1 MRDVLTH
8 DDIWCGAMTDLDQF
22 WPACAR
28 SEDEAGP
35 YQQQIE
41 LLVDH
46 DKNVLNDLKQL
57 LHNNNNHMDNRTLE
71 GETVE
76 GMYDVPYLVALFVNF
91 QTSLFTAQVPNLM
104 IGSGIL
110 LCSPEKCFRSA
121 KRYFSIGGDTL

>member
-76 GMYDVPYLVALFVNF
+76 GMYDVPYLVALFVS
-91 QTSLFTAQVPNLM
+91 QKGRCAMTGIEMTLA
-104 IGSGIL
+104 SG
-110 LCSPEKCFRSA
+110 EFNTHQH
-121 KRYFSIGGDTL
+121 DTRDGN